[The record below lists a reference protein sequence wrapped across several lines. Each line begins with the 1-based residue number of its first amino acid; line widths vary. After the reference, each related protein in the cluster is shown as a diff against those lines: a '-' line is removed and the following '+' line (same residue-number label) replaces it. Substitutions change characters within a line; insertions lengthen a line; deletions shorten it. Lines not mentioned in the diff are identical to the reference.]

1 LERSRTLS
9 SKEKDESM
17 DNALREIRRVRHET
31 RQRLL
36 TIAETGDLTPRMR
49 RVSLM
54 GADLAGFTS
63 PGFDDHVK
71 VFFPSAGGPTDEGAK
86 RDFTPRYDADAAVLH
101 IDFAIHDAGPA
112 SDWARSAKP
121 GQQLRI
127 GGPRGSAIIPRNFD
141 WHLLI
146 GDEVA
151 LPAIG
156 RRLEELPYH
165 SRAVVIVEVED
176 AAEEQRFL
184 SKADIQLQWI
194 HRNGRSPGTSTNL
207 LAALR
212 DIEWPR
218 GEFFAWAAAES
229 DVARAIRRF
238 LVEERGASK
247 GWVKA
252 AGYWKR
258 GAAAIHDRIED

>member
-1 LERSRTLS
+1 
-9 SKEKDESM
+9 M
-17 DNALREIRRVRHET
+17 DNSHREIRRIRHET
-31 RQRLL
+31 RRRLL
-36 TIAETGDLTPRMR
+36 SVAQASDLTPRMR
-49 RVSLM
+49 RVSLV

-71 VFFPSAGGPTDEGAK
+71 IFFPNEGGPEDQEVK
-86 RDFTPRYDADAAVLH
+86 RDFTPRYDADAGVLH
-101 IDFAIHDAGPA
+101 IDFAIHGAGPA
-112 SDWARSAKP
+112 SDWASSAKP

-127 GGPRGSAIIPRNFD
+127 GGPRGSAIIPMDFD

-156 RRLEELPYH
+156 RRLEELPGGA
-165 SRAVVIVEVED
+165 RALVIVEVED
-176 AAEEQRFL
+176 AAEEQRFT
-184 SKADIQLQWI
+184 SKADIQTQWI
-194 HRNGRSPGTSTNL
+194 HRSGRSPGVSARL

-212 DIEWPR
+212 NAGWPR

-229 DVARAIRRF
+229 DVARAIRRL
-238 LVEERGASK
+238 LVEERGASRE
-247 GWVKA
+247 WVKA

-258 GAAAIHDRIED
+258 GAAAVHDRIED